1 MELIHGMS
9 NWLIIIFLLSR
20 YYTSKGKRLQQLTFQ
35 KLIYSTFGSTYKQ
48 IH

>member
-1 MELIHGMS
+1 MTFVF
-9 NWLIIIFLLSR
+9 IFYLLSR